1 MSRASLVL
9 VSLVSLALTSASAC
23 LSNPYEPLDP
33 NIEPVDDGEWYRPE
47 LATTWQWQL
56 TSAESVG
63 VNTSYD
69 VDVYDIDLFDVG
81 ADEIAA
87 LQAEGRRVIC
97 YFSAGS
103 YEEWRSDA
111 DSFDSDDLG
120 DELDGWAGE
129 RWLNIRSPKVL
140 EIMLG
145 RLDLAVEKGCDGVE
159 PDNVDGYTNETG
171 FLLVADDQL
180 AYNRSLANA
189 AHERGLAVGLK
200 NSGDQASALVDYY
213 DFSLNEQCHEYDEC
227 EQLRPFTDAGKPIWN
242 AEYTGAD
249 DLAAAMSLAETVCP
263 VALAADLRT
272 LILPLDL
279 DDSFRVSCDAP

>member
-1 MSRASLVL
+1 MPRSSLLLVSLVL
-9 VSLVSLALTSASAC
+9 VSASAC
-23 LSNPYEPLDP
+23 LDNPYDPLDP
-33 NIEPVDDGEWYRPE
+33 DIDPITEGQWYRPE
-47 LATTWQWQL
+47 VATTWQWQL
-56 TSAESVG
+56 SFEDGAS

-81 ADEIAA
+81 TDEIAA
-87 LQAEGRRVIC
+87 LHAAGRQVIC

-103 YEEWRSDA
+103 YEQWREDA
-111 DSFDSDDLG
+111 GQFDGADLG

-140 EIMLG
+140 EIMLA
-145 RLDLAVEKGCDGVE
+145 RLDLARDKGCDGVE
-159 PDNVDGYTNETG
+159 PDNVDGYTNDTG
-171 FLLVADDQL
+171 FLLVANDQL

-200 NSGDQASALVDYY
+200 NSGDQANALVEYY
-213 DFSLNEQCHEYDEC
+213 DFSVNEQCHQYDEC
-227 EQLRPFTDAGKPIWN
+227 GQLRGFTDASKPIWN

-249 DLAAAMSLAETVCP
+249 DLAAAMKLAQTVCP
-263 VALAADLRT
+263 AAVAADLRT

-279 DDSFRVSCDAP
+279 DDRFRVSCDDV